1 MLLIAQG
8 LKTPLL
14 LFQGYSD
21 TAGFVISAGDLL
33 ARLQALTTPE
43 KALYLLAPG
52 PGGVPQTVTGYQTDY
67 TLFGLEPSLLVRTS
81 GGLQPSQV
89 SSYTAAQL
97 IAALSALSAGVLE
110 QPPVVLVGTGLP
122 QPVTRIKLLG
132 AFGDD
137 GPPAADAYIALC
149 TNVVPPR
156 WPAGTG
162 GLS

>member
-1 MLLIAQG
+1 MFVIAQG
-8 LKTPLL
+8 LKTKLL
-14 LFQGYSD
+14 LFQGFSD

-33 ARLQALTTPE
+33 TRLQALTTDE

-52 PGGVPQTVTGYQTDY
+52 PGGVPQTVTGYQTGY
-67 TLFGLEPSLLVRTS
+67 TLFGLEPSLLVLTS

-97 IAALSALSAGVLE
+97 IAALAAQPSDVLE
-110 QPPVVLVGTGLP
+110 QPPVVLAGGAP
-122 QPVTRIKLLG
+122 QAVTRIKVLG
-132 AFGDD
+132 AFGDG
-137 GPPAADAYIALC
+137 GPPPVDAYVALC